1 MDIID
6 NFLDQDEFDE
16 LQTLIM
22 SGDNFPW
29 FFSSTIDYVDEED
42 KFQFTHM
49 FYIEH
54 RPVSQFCGNLHPILK
69 KLRPKAIIRIKA
81 NLLTRTS
88 ENIQNAFHIDIE
100 PVYASLPEGLSKEGK
115 EEFMAVVSAAKKEG
129 KGAFKFNDKEYPL
142 LSRLDPP
149 STAPY
154 TTSIFYMNTNNG
166 YTEFEDGTKVESI
179 ANRIVSFPFNMEHT
193 GTSCTDEQTRIVINF
208 NYVK

>member
-88 ENIQNAFHIDIE
+88 ENIQNAFHVDLDGI
-100 PVYASLPEGLSKEGK
+100 PEEKMK
-115 EEFMAVVSAAKKEG
+115 QC
-129 KGAFKFNDKEYPL
+129 
-142 LSRLDPP
+142 
-149 STAPY
+149 

-166 YTEFEDGTKVESI
+166 YTKFEDGTIVESV
-179 ANRIVSFPFNMEHT
+179 ANRMVTFPADMPHT
-193 GTSCTDEQTRIVINF
+193 GSSCTDDKIRVVINF
-208 NYVK
+208 NYFK